1 MLEIII
7 AVIVGISLLLLICTI
22 INNRFQLAII
32 KIEKA
37 EEDIDIY
44 LEKKKDYLDRTRP
57 IISKELKL
65 DDFLPELEMNFQEI
79 SNFEENDIL
88 KKSYNDLF
96 HTIDDNDKLL
106 KSETLISI
114 IQSLNENEEN
124 IVGAIRF
131 YNDTVVEYNKLIV
144 SFPSNII
151 GFFKRYKKKSFY
163 SNEKR
168 EIFEILNE
176 K

>member
-7 AVIVGISLLLLICTI
+7 GVIVVISFLLLIATI
-22 INNRFQLAII
+22 IHNRFQLAII

-44 LEKKKDYLDRTRP
+44 LEKKREFLDRTRP
-57 IISKELKL
+57 IISKELKIEG
-65 DDFLPELEMNFQEI
+65 FMPELDQNFHEI
-79 SNFEENDIL
+79 SNHDENDIL
-88 KKSYNDLF
+88 KKCYNDLF
-96 HTIDDNDKLL
+96 KTIDDNDKLM
-106 KSETLISI
+106 KSESLGSI
-114 IQSLNENEEN
+114 IHNLNENEEN
-124 IVGAIRF
+124 IVGAIKF

-144 SFPSNII
+144 SFPSSIV
-151 GFFKRYKKKSFY
+151 GFFKRYKKKEFY
-163 SNEKR
+163 NNEKR

>member
-7 AVIVGISLLLLICTI
+7 GIIVAISILLLIATI

-37 EEDIDIY
+37 EEDIDMY
-44 LEKKKDYLDRTRP
+44 LEKKKGFLERTKP
-57 IISKELKL
+57 IITKELKIE
-65 DDFLPELEMNFQEI
+65 DFLPELNINFQEI
-79 SNFEENDIL
+79 SNFDENDIL
-88 KKSYNDLF
+88 KKCFNDLF
-96 HTIDDNDKLL
+96 KIIDENDKLL
-106 KSETLISI
+106 KSE
-114 IQSLNENEEN
+114 SLSNILTNLNDNEEN
-124 IVGAIRF
+124 IVGAIKF

-151 GFFKRYKKKSFY
+151 GFIKRYKKKEFY
-163 SNEKR
+163 NNEKK
-168 EIFEILNE
+168 EMFEILNE

>member
-88 KKSYNDLF
+88 KKSYHDLF

-106 KSETLISI
+106 KSETLVSI